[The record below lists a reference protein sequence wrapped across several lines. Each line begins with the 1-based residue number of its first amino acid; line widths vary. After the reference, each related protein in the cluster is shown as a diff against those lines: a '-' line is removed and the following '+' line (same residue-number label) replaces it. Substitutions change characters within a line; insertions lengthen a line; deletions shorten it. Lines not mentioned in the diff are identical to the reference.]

1 MAKNPHFFC
10 QFSSSASFSSVYF
23 VYLFLLFFVLLLPLI
38 LLLLLLLLNDQ
49 IANFL
54 GAFTL
59 FQGKELCFFLCGKKF
74 WYALI
79 LLRHTWIK
87 TEKKGVVSKTI
98 YHIRQNRVIYL
109 KIKLEMAINAHFCQ
123 FSSSASFSSLFFV
136 YLFLLLLL
144 LLLRLLL
151 LLLLILLLLL
161 LNDQIANLFGAFILC
176 KVSNSVFSYGV
187 KNFWYDP
194 LFCCVIHEL
203 RPKGRGRIKNFL
215 PHKTKQSSFPWN
227 KARNGQ

>member
-1 MAKNPHFFC
+1 MQIFWGL
-10 QFSSSASFSSVYF
+10 SLYF
-23 VYLFLLFFVLLLPLI
+23 KVR
-38 LLLLLLLLNDQ
+38 N
-49 IANFL
+49 
-54 GAFTL
+54 
-59 FQGKELCFFLCGKKF
+59 

-151 LLLLILLLLL
+151 LLLLL
-161 LNDQIANLFGAFILC
+161 LNDQIANLFGAFLC

-194 LFCCVIHEL
+194 SFCCVIHEL

>member
-1 MAKNPHFFC
+1 MKLQIFWELSLYFKVRNSV
-10 QFSSSASFSSVYF
+10 FSYVVKS
-23 VYLFLLFFVLLLPLI
+23 
-38 LLLLLLLLNDQ
+38 
-49 IANFL
+49 
-54 GAFTL
+54 
-59 FQGKELCFFLCGKKF
+59 F

-98 YHIRQNRVIYL
+98 YHIRQNRVICL
-109 KIKLEMAINAHFCQ
+109 KIKLKMAINAHFCQ
-123 FSSSASFSSLFFV
+123 FSSSASFSSVFFV

-144 LLLRLLL
+144 LLLRLL

-203 RPKGRGRIKNFL
+203 DRKEGVVSKMFYHIRQNRVPYLEIKLEMAKNPHFFVSFRPLLLFL
-215 PHKTKQSSFPWN
+215 PCILCIFFFFFLFCYYHLYYYYFYYY
-227 KARNGQ
+227 

>member
-1 MAKNPHFFC
+1 M
-10 QFSSSASFSSVYF
+10 
-23 VYLFLLFFVLLLPLI
+23 
-38 LLLLLLLLNDQ
+38 Q
-49 IANFL
+49 IFL
-54 GAFTL
+54 GLSLYLKVRNSVFSYVV
-59 FQGKELCFFLCGKKF
+59 KSF

-176 KVSNSVFSYGV
+176 KVSNSVFSYVV
-187 KNFWYDP
+187 KSFWYDP

-203 RPKGRGRIKNFL
+203 RPKGRGRIKNVL
-215 PHKTKQSSFPWN
+215 PHKPNRVLSLEIKLEMAKNPHFFVSFHPLLLFILCILCIFFFFFLFCYYHLYYYCYYYYYHYN
-227 KARNGQ
+227 V

>member
-1 MAKNPHFFC
+1 MQIFWGLSLYFKVRNSV
-10 QFSSSASFSSVYF
+10 FSYVVKS
-23 VYLFLLFFVLLLPLI
+23 
-38 LLLLLLLLNDQ
+38 
-49 IANFL
+49 
-54 GAFTL
+54 
-59 FQGKELCFFLCGKKF
+59 F

-123 FSSSASFSSLFFV
+123 FSSSASFSSVFFV

-151 LLLLILLLLL
+151 LLLLTTTTTITKWP
-161 LNDQIANLFGAFILC
+161 NCKSFWRFHFMQGKQLC
-176 KVSNSVFSYGV
+176 F
-187 KNFWYDP
+187 
-194 LFCCVIHEL
+194 
-203 RPKGRGRIKNFL
+203 FL
-215 PHKTKQSSFPWN
+215 WC
-227 KARNGQ
+227 

>member
-1 MAKNPHFFC
+1 MQIFWGLSLYFKVRNSV
-10 QFSSSASFSSVYF
+10 FSYVVKS
-23 VYLFLLFFVLLLPLI
+23 
-38 LLLLLLLLNDQ
+38 
-49 IANFL
+49 
-54 GAFTL
+54 
-59 FQGKELCFFLCGKKF
+59 F

-87 TEKKGVVSKTI
+87 TKKKGVVSKTI

-123 FSSSASFSSLFFV
+123 FSSSASFSSVFFV

-151 LLLLILLLLL
+151 LLLLL

-176 KVSNSVFSYGV
+176 KVSNSVFSYVV
-187 KNFWYDP
+187 KSFWYA
-194 LFCCVIHEL
+194 LILL
-203 RPKGRGRIKNFL
+203 RHTWVKTERKGSYQKCF
-215 PHKTKQSSFPWN
+215 TT
-227 KARNGQ
+227 

>member
-1 MAKNPHFFC
+1 MQIFWGLSLYFKVRNSV
-10 QFSSSASFSSVYF
+10 FSYVVKS
-23 VYLFLLFFVLLLPLI
+23 
-38 LLLLLLLLNDQ
+38 
-49 IANFL
+49 
-54 GAFTL
+54 
-59 FQGKELCFFLCGKKF
+59 F

-123 FSSSASFSSLFFV
+123 FSSSATFSSVFFV

-144 LLLRLLL
+144 LLIRLLL

-161 LNDQIANLFGAFILC
+161 LNDQIANLFGAFIWC

>member
-1 MAKNPHFFC
+1 MQIFWGLSLYFKVRNSV
-10 QFSSSASFSSVYF
+10 FSYVVKS
-23 VYLFLLFFVLLLPLI
+23 
-38 LLLLLLLLNDQ
+38 
-49 IANFL
+49 
-54 GAFTL
+54 
-59 FQGKELCFFLCGKKF
+59 F

-87 TEKKGVVSKTI
+87 TEKKGVSSKTI

-227 KARNGQ
+227 KARNGILCFFLFCVIFFAIFFVLLLPLILLLLLLLLPLQCINGYIRVKLG